1 MSEEVRAELA
11 RVVGSPGFVSAGR
24 LAPFLTFVVERT
36 LAGEPVKESLIG
48 VEVFGRPVDYDPRLD
63 PIVRV
68 EARRLRSRL
77 AEYYAGPGAN
87 DPLVIELPKGAY
99 APSFR
104 SPTEAAPAEPATAL
118 PETPNDARWR
128 WPWALAAAVLGL
140 AMLAGV
146 WAATRRRTLP
156 PPPSVAVLPFVNLS
170 DSASNEYFS
179 EGLTEE
185 IIDRLARIRGLR
197 VVARSSSFR
206 FKGTAQDL
214 RQVGRALGATAVVEG
229 SVRRAGDRLRVTAQ
243 LVNVADGF
251 QLWSQGY
258 ERNASDV
265 FAIQDDVARA
275 IANALRVELRVG
287 FEPRPE
293 PPTGNLDAYNLYLEG
308 RYHLNH
314 EALAGL
320 ELAADRFERATEAD
334 SRYAAAHA
342 ALAETYAILAYYKLR
357 PAPEAW
363 AKAKASAER
372 ALVINPTVAVAHAV
386 RGLATAHNEW
396 KWDQAEPFFK
406 RALELDPRSCD
417 VRVAYVWGLLL
428 PRGRTAEAAAQ
439 ADQAI
444 ALDPNSSTAHQV
456 RSFVLLVQGRL
467 QEAIASYRRTAEL
480 NPSHGDIQ
488 WDLGMAL
495 AYAGQKDAAMRQFRL
510 GGNIH
515 QGGDW
520 EPGVTEYALLGEPDQ
535 ARAIIEHW
543 PGFHQERPIFIAY
556 SYGLLGDADQA
567 ALWLERAYQERDPQI
582 IWAKVDPRLDKVR
595 VDARIQAVIRRIGL

>member
-1 MSEEVRAELA
+1 MSDVIRAELA
-11 RVVGSPGFVSAGR
+11 RVVGSPGFVSAWR
-24 LAPFLTFVVERT
+24 LAPFLTFVVARA
-36 LAGEPVKESLIG
+36 LAGEPVKESVVG
-48 VEVFGRPVDYDPRLD
+48 VEVFGRPADYDPRLD

-77 AEYYAGPGAN
+77 ADYYAGPGAN
-87 DPLVIELPKGAY
+87 DPVVIELPKGAY
-99 APSFR
+99 T
-104 SPTEAAPAEPATAL
+104 PTFKTRTEVAPAETAVPL
-118 PETPNDARWR
+118 PGAAVGWARR
-128 WPWALAAAVLGL
+128 WSWALAAAVALGVAIGGGL
-140 AMLAGV
+140 WAM
-146 WAATRRRTLP
+146 RRASP
-156 PPPSVAVLPFVNLS
+156 PPPSVAVLPFLNLS
-170 DSASNEYFS
+170 DDASNDYFS

-185 IIDRLARIRGLR
+185 IIDRLARVRGLR

-206 FKGTAQDL
+206 FKGSAQDL
-214 RQVGRALGATAVVEG
+214 REVGRALDATAVVEG

-243 LVNVADGF
+243 LVNAADGF
-251 QLWSQGY
+251 HLWSQSY
-258 ERNASDV
+258 ERKASDV

-275 IANALRVELRVG
+275 IANALRLELRVG

-293 PPTGNLDAYNLYLEG
+293 PPTGSLDAYNLYLEG

-334 SRYAAAHA
+334 PRYAAAHA

-357 PAPEAW
+357 PAPAAW
-363 AKAKASAER
+363 TKAKTAADR
-372 ALVINPTVAVAHAV
+372 ALAIDPTVAVAHAV

-396 KWDQAEPFFK
+396 KWDQAEPFFR
-406 RALELDPRSCD
+406 RAIELDPRSCD

-428 PRGRTAEAAAQ
+428 PRGRTAEAAEQ

-467 QEAIASYRRTAEL
+467 EEAIESYRRSAEL

-495 AYAGQKDAAMRQFRL
+495 AYTGQKEAALRQFRL

-515 QGGDW
+515 TGGDW
-520 EPGVTEYALLGEPDQ
+520 GPGVAEYALLGEPEK
-535 ARAIIEHW
+535 ARAIIERW
-543 PGFHQERPIFIAY
+543 PGFHHQRPIFISYA
-556 SYGLLGDADQA
+556 YGLLGDAD
-567 ALWLERAYQERDPQI
+567 
-582 IWAKVDPRLDKVR
+582 
-595 VDARIQAVIRRIGL
+595 